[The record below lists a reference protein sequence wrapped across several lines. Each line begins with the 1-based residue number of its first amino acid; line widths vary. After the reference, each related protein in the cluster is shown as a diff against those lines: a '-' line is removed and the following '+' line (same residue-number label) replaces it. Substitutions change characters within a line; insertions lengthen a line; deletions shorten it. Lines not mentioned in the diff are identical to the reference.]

1 MSEIS
6 KRIHVIAIGGAIM
19 HNLAIALSNRKHS
32 VTGSDDAIYDPAK
45 ANLEKAGLY
54 PQVIGWDADR
64 ITADIDFIIVGMH
77 ARANNPELLRAQ
89 ELGLSILSFPEFI
102 ALEAKEKKRIV
113 VAGSHG
119 KTTTTAMIMHVLS
132 KLNRDFD
139 YVVGSSIEGFELSVK
154 LSEAPLIVIEGDEYL
169 TSPLDL
175 RSKFLWYKPHVSIIT
190 GIAYDHIN
198 VFPTW
203 ESYVDT
209 FKEFIETHLN
219 NTKYFWYAGDET
231 LRGLSQG
238 TDVTNE
244 PYDTPNYISDKS
256 GTQLT
261 VGGVQYTLNIV
272 GKHNL
277 ENLRAAELVC
287 KEIGISEEEFY
298 NAAADF
304 SGAGR
309 RMEKIVENSKQVV
322 YRDFAHSPSKL
333 KATTAAIKE
342 TYEGDLLAVFE
353 LHTFSSLTKDFLPLY
368 EDSMTPADQAVVFF
382 SEGVFEHKKMPVLSA
397 EYVAECFGDVTIIT
411 NKEELEALV
420 RKRYVA
426 GSNVLLMSSGTFS
439 GATLSWD

>member
-1 MSEIS
+1 MNETM

-19 HNLAIALSNRKHS
+19 HNLAIALSNRKYS

-54 PQVIGWDADR
+54 PQTIGWDADS
-64 ITADIDFIIVGMH
+64 ITADIDFIILGMH
-77 ARANNPELLRAQ
+77 ARANNPELIKAQ

-139 YVVGSSIEGFELSVK
+139 YVVGSSIEGFDLSVK
-154 LSEAPLIVIEGDEYL
+154 LSDAPLIIIEGDEYL

-175 RSKFLWYKPHVSIIT
+175 RSKFLWYQPHVSIIT

-203 ESYVDT
+203 ELYVDT
-209 FKEFIETHLN
+209 FKAFIETHTDD
-219 NTKYFWYAGDET
+219 TKYFWYAGDET
-231 LRGLSQG
+231 LAELSKN
-238 TDVTNE
+238 TEVANE
-244 PYDTPNYISDKS
+244 QYDTPTYFSDKS
-256 GTQLT
+256 GTRLT
-261 VGGVQYTLNIV
+261 LEGAQYTLSIV

-287 KEIGISEEEFY
+287 SEIGISHDEFY
-298 NAAADF
+298 TAAADF

-309 RMEKIVENSKQVV
+309 RMEKIAENSKQVV

-368 EDSMTPADQAVVFF
+368 KDSMNPADKAIVFF

-397 EYVAECFGDVTIIT
+397 EYVAECFGNVDVIT
-411 NKEELEALV
+411 DKNLLEKVV
-420 RKRYVA
+420 RKKYVA
-426 GSNVLLMSSGTFS
+426 GANVLLMSSGTFS
-439 GATLSWD
+439 GATLTWD